1 MQDSCPCLTHS
12 RRSDSRSRI
21 CRDSLISRH
30 AWRPKRSRIPVSG
43 GAYLLWAS
51 PGGEQVWLQVDAD
64 NYFVGMTPHFAGK
77 SQVSVS
83 VRSILRRPGETFLDG
98 TIRGW
103 VNNETAPI
111 AGILDYPIVVDVPNL
126 ATHGRL
132 EIPICVD
139 VQVAAFAREVSTFA
153 SEDAY
158 YASREPG
165 GFASRSYVASGTFT
179 PDGAA
184 TEPPHAFGIFTGH
197 VLEAAAKRNRK
208 TDAPFYWALVDTL
221 LGTFDVLIDPELL
234 PHPPRAGGILQG
246 SFWFSGTFTTTAP
259 AKRGLLGRLA
269 HKLR

>member
-83 VRSILRRPGETFLDG
+83 VRSIVRRPGETFLDG

-103 VNNETAPI
+103 VVNETAPT

-158 YASREPG
+158 YASQEPG
-165 GFASRSYVASGTFT
+165 GSRPVPTLRRERSRPTAQQLSRRTPSGSSRGMSSRPRPKGTERLTLRSIGHSSTLSLEHSTF
-179 PDGAA
+179 
-184 TEPPHAFGIFTGH
+184 
-197 VLEAAAKRNRK
+197 
-208 TDAPFYWALVDTL
+208 
-221 LGTFDVLIDPELL
+221 
-234 PHPPRAGGILQG
+234 
-246 SFWFSGTFTTTAP
+246 
-259 AKRGLLGRLA
+259 
-269 HKLR
+269 